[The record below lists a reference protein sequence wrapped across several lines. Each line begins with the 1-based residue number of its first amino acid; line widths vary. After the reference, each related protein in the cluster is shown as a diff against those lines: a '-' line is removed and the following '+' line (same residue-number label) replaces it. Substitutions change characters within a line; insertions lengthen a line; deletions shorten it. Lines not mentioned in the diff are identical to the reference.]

1 MINYIKKNKLS
12 IISILVIIALCILLL
27 FYFFDLSK
35 MDINVPLFYNGDDSF
50 MGISNTKMLLDGN
63 SIITSNNLGAPF
75 NSIRYDYLSLL
86 MDNFDN
92 LVTNIIVHITGN
104 VGFTFNI
111 QYLLLFPFISL
122 ISFFV
127 MRELK
132 IKYFLSILGSVTFA
146 FLPYIF
152 LRNQAHIVLSEYQFI
167 PLAILL
173 CIWIYNDDDIFRKNK
188 QFIKNKKN
196 ILAILFLILIANN
209 GIAYYPFFTCFFLLI
224 TGLSKSI
231 KLGKLSGLKQS
242 ISMIVLIVFCFIIN
256 LIPSIVY
263 IMQNGSNFAV
273 ANRSKIEAE
282 IYGLKITQLFFPNKS
297 LHIPILNKLITYYG
311 TNAPLPNEGSEHLG
325 VIGCIGLLL
334 LLLALFI
341 RINKEKQYLENIK
354 LFSELNIF
362 AILLGTIGG
371 FGSIF
376 SLTISSSIRGYN
388 RISVFIAFICIL
400 SFCVVINEISKKHF
414 KPYIFYPL
422 IGILFLF
429 SIYEQYPNVKPN
441 YVYAQETF
449 YSDKSF
455 VENIENSVPDGA
467 MIFQLPYHKYPE
479 SGPVNAMN
487 DYHLFTGFIHSENL
501 KWSYGGIKGRNS
513 DLWNQKVSSLST
525 SDMVKTVS
533 LAGFEGIYID
543 KRAYS
548 EADYNKLNQELISI
562 LQVSPL
568 YSQNNQL
575 AFFNMTQ
582 YNEAYKALY
591 SKDELEELSNKVLE
605 MNSLQL
611 GIGFTGIEGIEPDQ
625 WIWLSNNA
633 EIIVNNS
640 TDKTKPFNLK
650 FDIAS
655 SAEKKSSLEI
665 KVNDKIFTYKINL
678 NGVSIDEDIILNQG
692 NNSIKFITDAP
703 RVYAPGDP
711 RELYLRITNFYNL
724 FEKVELK

>member
-12 IISILVIIALCILLL
+12 IISILIIIALCILLL

-75 NSIRYDYLSLL
+75 SSIRYDYLSTL

-92 LVTNIIVHITGN
+92 LITNIIVHITGN
-104 VGFTFNI
+104 VGFTFNM
-111 QYLLLFPFISL
+111 QYLLLFPSIAI

-127 MRELK
+127 MRNLQ
-132 IKYFLSILGSVTFA
+132 IKYSLSILGSLTFS
-146 FLPYIF
+146 FLPFIF
-152 LRNQAHIVLSEYQFI
+152 LRNQAHLVLSEYQFI

-173 CIWIYNDDDIFRKNK
+173 CIWIYNDDDIFRINK
-188 QFIKNKKN
+188 QFFKYKKN
-196 ILAILFLILIANN
+196 ILVILFLILIANN

-224 TGLSKSI
+224 TGLSKGI
-231 KLGKLSGLKQS
+231 KQGKFLGIKQS
-242 ISMIVLIVFCFIIN
+242 ISMISLIVFCFIIN
-256 LIPSIVY
+256 LIPSIIY
-263 IMQNGSNFAV
+263 IMQNGSNDAV
-273 ANRSKIEAE
+273 AHRSKIEAE

-297 LHIPILNKLITYYG
+297 LHIPKLDRLISYYG
-311 TNAPLPNEGSEHLG
+311 ANAPLPNEGSEHLG

-341 RINKEKQYLENIK
+341 RINKEKHYLENIK
-354 LFSELNIF
+354 LLSELNIF

-376 SLTISSSIRGYN
+376 SLVISSSIRGYN

-400 SFCVVINEISKKHF
+400 SFCIVINEISKKHF
-414 KPYIFYPL
+414 NPFVFYP
-422 IGILFLF
+422 IISILFLF

-467 MIFQLPYHKYPE
+467 MIFQLPYHQYPE

-501 KWSYGGIKGRNS
+501 KWSYGGIKGRSS

-525 SDMVKTVS
+525 LDMVKTIS

-548 EADYNKLNQELISI
+548 EVDYNSLEQGLITI
-562 LQVSPL
+562 LQVSPS
-568 YSQNNQL
+568 YSQNNLL
-575 AFFNMTQ
+575 AFFNMDK
-582 YNEAYKALY
+582 YNKIYKAQY
-591 SKDELEELSNKVLE
+591 STSELELVKEKLLG
-605 MNSLQL
+605 MNTIKL
-611 GIGFTGIEGIEPDQ
+611 GIGFTGIEGVEPAQ

-633 EIIVNNS
+633 EIIINNAS
-640 TDKTKPFNLK
+640 DKMKPFNLK
-650 FDIAS
+650 FDILSS
-655 SAEKKSSLEI
+655 SAEKSSLEI
-665 KVNDKIFTYKINL
+665 KVNDVKFTYNVDL
-678 NGVSIDEDIILNQG
+678 NGISINENITLNPG
-692 NNSIKFITDAP
+692 NNTISFITDAP

-711 RELYLRITNFYNL
+711 RELYLRIINFNDLY
-724 FEKVELK
+724 EKIDIK